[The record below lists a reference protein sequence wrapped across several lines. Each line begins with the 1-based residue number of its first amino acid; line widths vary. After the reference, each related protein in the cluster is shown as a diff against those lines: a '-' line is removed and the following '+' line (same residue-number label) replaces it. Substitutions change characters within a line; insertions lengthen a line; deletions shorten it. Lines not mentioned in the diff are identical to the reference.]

1 MEESQK
7 DLDRSIEKI
16 HRVFENYLKTNHMR
30 KTPERFAIL
39 DAIYLSEGIFT
50 IEQIYSHVVNI
61 KKFHISLSTTYNT
74 FELLE
79 KAHLI
84 VRHQAEWKGDPRL
97 MHYDR
102 SFNQNIQHHFIC
114 KECGNTFEFA
124 DKSLMGAIARIKK
137 AGFRPEA
144 YSLFVYGTCA
154 RCHARKQKQ
163 LKIKSKK

>member
-1 MEESQK
+1 MEESHN
-7 DLDRSIEKI
+7 DLNASIEKI
-16 HRVFENYLKTNHMR
+16 HRVFDNYLKTNHMR
-30 KTPERFAIL
+30 RTPERYAVL
-39 DAIYLSEGIFT
+39 DAIYLSDGIFT
-50 IEQIYSHVVNI
+50 IEQIYSHVVNE

-84 VRHQAEWKGDPRL
+84 VRHQAQWDGDPRL

-102 SFNQNIQHHFIC
+102 SFNQSIQHHFIC

-124 DKSLMGAIARIKK
+124 DKSLMGAISRIKK
-137 AGFRPEA
+137 AGFHPEA

-154 RCHARKQKQ
+154 KCYARKQKQ
-163 LKIKSKK
+163 QKHKLKK